1 MGRVPWQE
9 SSWMLHD
16 APKFR
21 LRPRIRLGTVY
32 VFSQLQ
38 SVGKDLMEPAR
49 VLQLDA
55 NEDEQRRHTV
65 PYRPVELRE
74 VQA

>member
-1 MGRVPWQE
+1 M
-9 SSWMLHD
+9 
-16 APKFR
+16 
-21 LRPRIRLGTVY
+21 Y
-32 VFSQLQ
+32 VFSHLQ
-38 SVGKDLMEPAR
+38 RVGEDLMEPAR

-55 NEDEQRRHTV
+55 NEDERRRHTV